1 LTKFSETL
9 ADQPRWLLLNKLDM
23 VPEEELEER
32 CQSVIDALEWDGPV
46 YRISAINK
54 QGLDKLVHDL
64 QDYLDAQKAALVEDP
79 ELADAELEVRRQID
93 REAREN
99 LENMRAA
106 MRARREAAEDDD
118 WDDDFDDDEFDVE
131 VEYVR

>member
-1 LTKFSETL
+1 
-9 ADQPRWLLLNKLDM
+9 M

-54 QGLDKLVHDL
+54 QGLDQLVHDL
-64 QDYLDAQKAALVEDP
+64 QDYLDAHKAALAEDP
-79 ELADAELEVRRQID
+79 ELVDAELEVRRQID